1 MSISKSFAYFAVE
14 SVLCLSYLFN
24 PNTNPYQIHTT
35 MRKITL
41 LFLTVMGLFFYACN
55 SVPDAVTPVN
65 NELPAATGKLDIS
78 FSDPALNA
86 NPTVTAAS
94 GDNVTV
100 TLVIKKTPDGGKP
113 KVARVYVATQ
123 ANYRGATDQ
132 PLFEVKL
139 KNVDEQTQTF
149 EYTVSPS
156 SGVVYLH
163 FDVQDNTSGNP
174 ISRKTL
180 KINIGSQEQIAS
192 WSAITLGGQ
201 TNALGSRFASS
212 TGVIYPVCDLDSN
225 IKFVDITYA
234 SNRTTD
240 APQFL
245 SNPERTTQGYSTTVP
260 SSNTSCA
267 GTSTAGGNPTYFQ
280 EAPVG
285 VDFDAATNATLEALS
300 ITSTSQSIAI
310 ASGKIYVYK
319 KGSGTQTKKGLI
331 RVTNI
336 TKTGTYS
343 AGTVTFDVKIQ
354 K

>member
-1 MSISKSFAYFAVE
+1 
-14 SVLCLSYLFN
+14 
-24 PNTNPYQIHTT
+24 

-41 LFLTVMGLFFYACN
+41 LFLTVMGLFIYACN

-123 ANYRGATDQ
+123 ENYRGATDQ

-149 EYTVSPS
+149 EYTVSAS
-156 SGVVYLH
+156 TGVNYIH
-163 FDVQDNTSGNP
+163 FDVQDNSGT

-180 KINIGSQEQIAS
+180 KISIGAEEQIAS
-192 WSAITLGGQ
+192 WNNTELGAQ
-201 TNALGSRFASS
+201 SNDLGSRFASS
-212 TGVIYPVCDLDSN
+212 TGVVYKVCDIDSN

-240 APQFL
+240 VPQFL
-245 SNPERTTQGYSTTVP
+245 SNPERTTQGYSTVVP
-260 SSNTSCA
+260 TSNTSCA
-267 GTSTAGGNPTYFQ
+267 GISTAGGNATYFQ

-285 VDFDAATNATLEALS
+285 IDFDGATNATLEALS

-310 ASGKIYVYK
+310 ASGKVYMYK

-336 TKTGTYS
+336 TKNTTFS